1 MKRLWKTRQLG
12 SVLRRVLSEQGLE
25 RGIREQYVLQKWKQ
39 IVGPAIAANAEPL
52 RLRNGVLWLHVV
64 DAAWRQEL
72 SLMRQELIA
81 TINTTLGEDIVS
93 DIRLR

>member
-1 MKRLWKTRQLG
+1 MKRIWQTRQLG
-12 SVLRRVLSEQGLE
+12 SVLRRVLREEGLE
-25 RGIREQYVLQKWKQ
+25 RGIREQHVLQKWEE

-72 SLMRQELIA
+72 SLMRQELVT
-81 TINTTLGEDIVS
+81 TINTTLGENIVT